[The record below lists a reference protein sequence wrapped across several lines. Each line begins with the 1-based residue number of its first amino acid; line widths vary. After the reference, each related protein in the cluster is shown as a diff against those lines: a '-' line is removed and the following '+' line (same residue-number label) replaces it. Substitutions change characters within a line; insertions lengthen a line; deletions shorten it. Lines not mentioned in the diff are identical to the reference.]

1 MIMGGGL
8 RWLKRRRVN
17 IISTSTSTSTSNGAL
32 WFVNFPM
39 RKKIICETWLAR
51 LESWPLSC
59 SSHNVIHTR
68 GITYHQSFNLHATY
82 IPSYIYQAPPP
93 STLFLPLPV
102 FSPNPI
108 TDDTTKPQLYA
119 ILKRSRYSPL
129 PCLQHSH
136 SHSHS
141 HHIRIGRARARAHT
155 TFIIKM
161 QPPGSRNIVHKR
173 QKQLGTKAQNTSGQW
188 ILRVTRSKTG
198 SALPHAQR
206 RIEVHILLS
215 AQPLRLL
222 MNHSLVPYPLPLAG
236 PPSLPHLTLPY
247 LTLPYLALPCLTL
260 PYLALP
266 YSVS

>member
-1 MIMGGGL
+1 
-8 RWLKRRRVN
+8 
-17 IISTSTSTSTSNGAL
+17 
-32 WFVNFPM
+32 
-39 RKKIICETWLAR
+39 
-51 LESWPLSC
+51 
-59 SSHNVIHTR
+59 VIHTR

-136 SHSHS
+136 LHS

-260 PYLALP
+260 PYHTLCPKNCGWRGYAGVGCVCVCVYGHSFENTTL
-266 YSVS
+266 VRHACG